1 MWQPPPTPVATPLV
15 NVLNVSQT
23 SQGPI
28 MRTQFRV
35 SSMKAGNKH
44 TSNSKYRIFRAI
56 TRALS
61 VDFFVFKAAARYRPV
76 RVM

>member
-1 MWQPPPTPVATPLV
+1 MQGLHYILQIILLQ
-15 NVLNVSQT
+15 VL
-23 SQGPI
+23 
-28 MRTQFRV
+28 
-35 SSMKAGNKH
+35 KH
-44 TSNSKYRIFRAI
+44 MLKCIYRIFRAI

>member
-1 MWQPPPTPVATPLV
+1 MVLAGLGEKGLNMYMYTLFGCSLV
-15 NVLNVSQT
+15 
-23 SQGPI
+23 
-28 MRTQFRV
+28 
-35 SSMKAGNKH
+35 
-44 TSNSKYRIFRAI
+44 SKDMYRIFRAI